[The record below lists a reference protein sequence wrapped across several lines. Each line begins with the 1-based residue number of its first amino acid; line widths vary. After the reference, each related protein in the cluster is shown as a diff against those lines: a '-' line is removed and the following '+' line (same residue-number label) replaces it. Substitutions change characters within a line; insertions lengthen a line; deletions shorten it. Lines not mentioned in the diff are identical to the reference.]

1 MAKRFKRVMVTGG
14 AGYVGSNLI
23 PKLLRAGYETVV
35 LDLYIYG
42 DDIFAEHKTNPL
54 LTEVKG
60 DLRNPAD
67 VKRALAGCDA
77 VIHLAC
83 ISNDPSFDLDPDL
96 GRSINFDCFR
106 PLVRA
111 AKEAGVRRFIYAS
124 SSSVYGI
131 KNDTEVTEELPL
143 EPLTDYSKYKAM
155 CEEVLEEERE
165 PGFVAVTLRPA
176 TVCGYAPRLRLDLT
190 VNILTSHAINNGR
203 ITVFGGDQLRPNIH
217 VDDMTDL
224 YLQLLEAPDE
234 VVDGK
239 TWNAG
244 YHNLKVREI
253 ADMVQAEV
261 GPKVDIV
268 VTPTDDHRSYHV
280 SSEKIRRELGF
291 SAERSVR
298 DAIVDL
304 KAAFIGGKVPNA
316 MTDDRYYNIK
326 RMQSLKLR

>member
-1 MAKRFKRVMVTGG
+1 MTKRFKRVMVTGG

-42 DDIFAEHKTNPL
+42 DVFAEHKGNPL

-67 VKRALAGCDA
+67 VARALAGCDA

-83 ISNDPSFDLDPDL
+83 ISNDPSFDLNPDL
-96 GRSINFDCFR
+96 GRSINYDCFR

-111 AKEAGVRRFIYAS
+111 AKDAGVRRFIYAS

-131 KNDTEVTEELPL
+131 KNDTEVTEELAL

-155 CEEVLEEERE
+155 CEEVLQQERE
-165 PGFVAVTLRPA
+165 PGFVTVTLRPA

-253 ADMVQAEV
+253 AGMVQAEV

-280 SSEKIRRELGF
+280 SSEKIRREFGF
-291 SAERSVR
+291 TAQRSVK

-304 KAAFIGGKVPNA
+304 KAAFMGGKVPNA